1 MKQVLVIILS
11 YIAFV
16 TAAFAVP
23 TKSGDEKEVKSSENH
38 ISCNQDMTNKQNK
51 ERVELMRQAIA
62 EARKGIH
69 AGHGGP
75 FGTVIVKDGK
85 IVGRGHN
92 CVLLLND
99 PTCHGEVAAIRDAGK
114 NLNTFDLSGCELYTT
129 GEPCHMCLCAC
140 MWANISK
147 IYYGCTI
154 EDNSII
160 GFRDGK
166 FDKIFGGRD
175 KLGDYMQ
182 EIDRE
187 ECLKLFEK
195 YNNMQHENY

>member
-23 TKSGDEKEVKSSENH
+23 TSGDEKEVKGRENH

-51 ERVELMRQAIA
+51 ERVGLMRQAIA
-62 EARKGIH
+62 EAREGIH

-187 ECLKLFEK
+187 ECLKLFEE
-195 YNNMQHENY
+195 YNNMQHEKY